1 MKKKTSKAYFVQ
13 RLIAFMIDILLV
25 YTVASLVA
33 TPFIDTKESEKI
45 TEEISELI
53 NQTTNQEITTREFA
67 DRNMDLSYQMARK
80 NGFISLI
87 SIIVNILYF
96 VVFQLYNKGQTIGKQ
111 IMKIRIKS
119 DLDELTM
126 NQMIFRSFIANSILL
141 NIINIVLL
149 ITMNKSGYI
158 YTYGGFEL
166 VQYIITIVSLF
177 MISNSRLVYFYGITT
192 FGTIQYTITFV
203 SIFMVLIRK
212 DGRAIH
218 DLLVKTR
225 VVRE

>member
-141 NIINIVLL
+141 D
-149 ITMNKSGYI
+149 
-158 YTYGGFEL
+158 
-166 VQYIITIVSLF
+166 IITF
-177 MISNSRLVYFYGITT
+177 MFMLSNSRLVYFYGITT

>member
-1 MKKKTSKAYFVQ
+1 M
-13 RLIAFMIDILLV
+13 
-25 YTVASLVA
+25 
-33 TPFIDTKESEKI
+33 
-45 TEEISELI
+45 
-53 NQTTNQEITTREFA
+53 
-67 DRNMDLSYQMARK
+67 
-80 NGFISLI
+80 
-87 SIIVNILYF
+87 YF

-141 NIINIVLL
+141 D
-149 ITMNKSGYI
+149 
-158 YTYGGFEL
+158 
-166 VQYIITIVSLF
+166 IITF
-177 MISNSRLVYFYGITT
+177 MFMLSNSRLVYFYGITT

>member
-141 NIINIVLL
+141 D
-149 ITMNKSGYI
+149 
-158 YTYGGFEL
+158 
-166 VQYIITIVSLF
+166 IITF
-177 MISNSRLVYFYGITT
+177 MFMLSNSRLVYFYGITT
-192 FGTIQYTITFV
+192 FSTLQYSITLI
-203 SIFMVLIRK
+203 SIFMILIRK
-212 DGRAIH
+212 DGCAIH
-218 DLLVKTR
+218 DLLVHTK
-225 VVRE
+225 VVKE

>member
-1 MKKKTSKAYFVQ
+1 MKKKTSKAYFIQ

-141 NIINIVLL
+141 D
-149 ITMNKSGYI
+149 
-158 YTYGGFEL
+158 
-166 VQYIITIVSLF
+166 IITF
-177 MISNSRLVYFYGITT
+177 MFMLSNSRLVYFYGITT

>member
-141 NIINIVLL
+141 D
-149 ITMNKSGYI
+149 
-158 YTYGGFEL
+158 
-166 VQYIITIVSLF
+166 IITF
-177 MISNSRLVYFYGITT
+177 MFMLSNSRLVYFYGITT

-212 DGRAIH
+212 DGRATH

>member
-126 NQMIFRSFIANSILL
+126 NQMIFRSFIANSMLL
-141 NIINIVLL
+141 D
-149 ITMNKSGYI
+149 
-158 YTYGGFEL
+158 
-166 VQYIITIVSLF
+166 IITF
-177 MISNSRLVYFYGITT
+177 MFMLSNSRLVYFYGITT
-192 FGTIQYTITFV
+192 FSTLQYSITLI
-203 SIFMVLIRK
+203 SIFMISIRK
-212 DGRAIH
+212 DGCAIH
-218 DLLVKTR
+218 DLLVHTK
-225 VVRE
+225 VVKE

>member
-1 MKKKTSKAYFVQ
+1 MKKKTSKSYFIQ

-96 VVFQLYNKGQTIGKQ
+96 VVFQLYNKVQTIGKQ

-141 NIINIVLL
+141 D
-149 ITMNKSGYI
+149 
-158 YTYGGFEL
+158 
-166 VQYIITIVSLF
+166 IITF
-177 MISNSRLVYFYGITT
+177 MFMLSNSRLVYFYGITT

-212 DGRAIH
+212 DGRATH